1 MNENLFETIVQW
13 HFLSFFQVYSIF
25 LWKRILNMD
34 VHIFGFF
41 IISVINFLRPLLRFS
56 GSRSSIVILIFITQ
70 RYPCPTLIIPILPNI
85 ILILKPL
92 LKDLNNARDTCD
104 IRSEENF
111 FPLIP
116 RPRKR
121 SRSTVSRYRRGRTM
135 IFQSKVIAKRPSQR
149 KVCEQRNWN
158 EENCFHFSLIFI

>member
-13 HFLSFFQVYSIF
+13 LSFFQEYSIF
-25 LWKRILNMD
+25 LSKRIFNTD

-41 IISVINFLRPLLRFS
+41 IVSVINSCPPLLRFS
-56 GSRSSIVILIFITQ
+56 GSRSSIVILTITQ
-70 RYPCPTLIIPILPNI
+70 RYPCPTLIILPNI
-85 ILILKPL
+85 ILILTPY
-92 LKDLNNARDTCD
+92 LKDLNNARDTRD
-104 IRSEENF
+104 IRSDF

-116 RPRKR
+116 RPRRR

-149 KVCEQRNWN
+149 RVCEQRN
-158 EENCFHFSLIFI
+158 

>member
-1 MNENLFETIVQW
+1 MTLPLLFP
-13 HFLSFFQVYSIF
+13 SIF
-25 LWKRILNMD
+25 DFSLKTYTQYGCIYLW
-34 VHIFGFF
+34 
-41 IISVINFLRPLLRFS
+41 ISHRLGNQFS
-56 GSRSSIVILIFITQ
+56 SSSSSIFRIAFKY
-70 RYPCPTLIIPILPNI
+70 RYSYFYYSTLSLPYIIPILPNI

-149 KVCEQRNWN
+149 KVCEQRN
-158 EENCFHFSLIFI
+158 